1 MSNYSPA
8 LPIRKDPVNGFA
20 NTQTI
25 KEVSTQNLK
34 MVILTAPGERIMD
47 PGFGVGLR
55 NFLFEQNN
63 ESTYSMI
70 RAKINSQVKEYLP
83 FLEILNIDFDSDIN
97 EPNFKANTV
106 LVTIRFFI
114 TPTATESVLSLTV

>member
-25 KEVSTQNLK
+25 KEVSMQNLK

-47 PGFGVGLR
+47 PSFGVGIR

-97 EPNFKANTV
+97 DPNFKANTV